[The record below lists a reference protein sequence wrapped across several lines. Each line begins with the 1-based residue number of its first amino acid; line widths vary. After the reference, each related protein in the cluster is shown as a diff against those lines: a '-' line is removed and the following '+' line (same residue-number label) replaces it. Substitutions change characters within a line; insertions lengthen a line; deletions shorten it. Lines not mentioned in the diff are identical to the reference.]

1 MSESKKSWDEEK
13 GLRYS
18 STDQERCAGIERMN
32 SSDAKRYILMTA
44 KRNQRE
50 SCSVAYVAGQSFSLI
65 NSQKRT
71 KIALKLRI

>member
-32 SSDAKRYILMTA
+32 SSDAKGGGD
-44 KRNQRE
+44 K
-50 SCSVAYVAGQSFSLI
+50 F
-65 NSQKRT
+65 
-71 KIALKLRI
+71 